1 MAKVEQLL
9 IFLASPGEVSRERDY
24 MEKVVDEVDRHIAAS
39 KNITLKV
46 VRWEKDTF
54 PDYGNDAQALI
65 NEQIARM
72 KDYALFVGIMWN
84 RLGMPTKRA
93 ESGTVEEFDRAVDA
107 KKKVRRPT
115 IMFYF
120 RQGGFN
126 PTSKE
131 QLQQKAKVLDFKAR
145 VRRNGITVD
154 YKSPSDFRAQFRDH
168 LILWLND
175 HEKKAT
181 AARSTDTIAKV
192 PRTIPPKP
200 LVNKAEVPPAKTP
213 SRRQITPKAS
223 IDIKAVPKTPSTTRG
238 LTRSS
243 AVLLND
249 SVYLSE
255 KVNVRNDGNIVLRL
269 LPRTPQEKAALN
281 ALRTQPFQSSKTVSF
296 AYHEEGKTVRV
307 EEVEAESEGVRTVF
321 IVLLKPNEKSQQ
333 WSGGYGIGG
342 LSADDLAVFR
352 ARLLLLNELPKKDQY
367 GTSLPPQWGWGSDV
381 PIKVEKGILPDL
393 WAKFKTRPALFHTQA
408 TLQATYYLHASH
420 TVESISELKIG
431 PVKNNTVT
439 IRFRGERNS
448 FADQKPFIIEF
459 TDVCILQK

>member
-24 MEKVVDEVDRHIAAS
+24 MEKVVNEVDRHIAAS

-65 NEQIARM
+65 KEQIARM
-72 KDYALFVGIMWN
+72 VDYTLFVGIMWN

-107 KKKVRRPT
+107 KKNGRRPT

-131 QLQQKAKVLDFKAR
+131 QLQQKEKVLDFKTR

-175 HEKKAT
+175 REKKAT
-181 AARSTDTIAKV
+181 AARSTETISKV
-192 PRTIPPKP
+192 PRAISPKP
-200 LVNKAEVPPAKTP
+200 SVSKADVLPAKTP
-213 SRRQITPKAS
+213 SRRQITPKTS
-223 IDIKAVPKTPSTTRG
+223 LDIKVVPKTPSTIHD
-238 LTRSS
+238 LTRSN

-255 KVNVRNDGNIVLRL
+255 RVNVHNDGNIILRL

-281 ALRTQPFQSSKTVSF
+281 ALRTQPFQSSKAVSF
-296 AYHEEGKTVRV
+296 AYHEEAETV
-307 EEVEAESEGVRTVF
+307 
-321 IVLLKPNEKSQQ
+321 
-333 WSGGYGIGG
+333 
-342 LSADDLAVFR
+342 
-352 ARLLLLNELPKKDQY
+352 
-367 GTSLPPQWGWGSDV
+367 
-381 PIKVEKGILPDL
+381 
-393 WAKFKTRPALFHTQA
+393 
-408 TLQATYYLHASH
+408 
-420 TVESISELKIG
+420 
-431 PVKNNTVT
+431 
-439 IRFRGERNS
+439 
-448 FADQKPFIIEF
+448 
-459 TDVCILQK
+459 